1 MSDPRADES
10 QPNAG
15 PPAGEP
21 EAGGRLGRY
30 ALGEQLG
37 EGGMGVVF
45 AAFDPEL
52 ERDVAIKVLRPGRG
66 RIRTAEGRARLI
78 REAQAMARLSH
89 PNVVPVFDVGV
100 DDGHVFVAM
109 ERVYGATLDVWLMEN
124 TRTQSAIIDV
134 LVEAAMGLRAAHAA
148 GFVHRDFKP
157 SNVMVT
163 EKGRAV
169 VMDFGLARAVDGD
182 GSVEGAGTRT
192 AADDEAAESSGSVSR
207 LASVASASSRL
218 TEAGTVMG
226 TPVYMAPEQHRG
238 RAPDARADQFAFCV
252 TAWEALRGSRP
263 FAGTTTAQLA
273 ANKAKD
279 GPRDRGRPISTR
291 LDRVLRRGLAVKP
304 EDRYGTMD
312 ELIDALRRA
321 QSGPRRAR
329 WIGGGL
335 VVAGVAATLG
345 AALSGGDDPC
355 AAAEARLSGSYDD
368 AKRDAVRAAF
378 LKTGVPYAGDVW
390 QSTDKR
396 LTRYAT
402 VLVEDSVAT
411 CRAGRQAGSNGS
423 LADRRAMCLG
433 RAEAAF
439 NDRVE
444 RFVAADEAVVQHA
457 VGMVSSLPLLDRCL
471 DEEALSAEVAPP
483 ADAQTEARV
492 QSLRAELDS
501 WVGEANAGRWQA
513 ARKGIAVLV
522 EEARTLDYAPA
533 LAEVLLWQ
541 GTVLSRLGERAD
553 AEAAW
558 KESASLAEGA
568 GASYLAAWAAIRMV
582 QSLARDTTD
591 DEAIEAWVRHAEVW
605 LQRGPPDPLL
615 RAQLDN
621 ALGIYHNRRE
631 RSEKAY
637 GMYSRAYEAKREVL
651 GEDDLETVRE
661 LANVAI
667 ATAELGRLDEAS
679 EIFDR
684 VADRLQATLGP
695 QHPDTGRSIGNLGGV
710 LSLRGQHAEAA
721 AAYERALN
729 IFEANFGPEHPG
741 VAGYHDSLGAELLGM
756 GRFDEAREH
765 HQRALELL
773 EKAHGSEHP
782 EVAWAWGNLGLA
794 AYRMRE
800 YDEALRCFDRLL
812 AIAEPLFG
820 EGHPAIE
827 LTYVNK
833 ALARVSAGQ
842 LQEAEAALEQASAVV
857 SAIPDSAE
865 LRSLTHYARG
875 RLAVARLDHGRA
887 RAEFRKALEVTESAG
902 GAEHP
907 DLVEALVA
915 LAEASL
921 ADGDVE
927 SAAEASTRA
936 LRILEAT
943 PLAPSVAGQT
953 QFVAARVHAAAGR
966 AEQARR
972 SAEIAQQNYAEAG
985 PRFASERDAVR
996 RWLTEQHG

>member
-1 MSDPRADES
+1 
-10 QPNAG
+10 
-15 PPAGEP
+15 
-21 EAGGRLGRY
+21 
-30 ALGEQLG
+30 
-37 EGGMGVVF
+37 MGVVF

-52 ERDVAIKVLRPGRG
+52 ERDVAIKVLRQGRG

-109 ERVYGATLDVWLMEN
+109 ERVYGTTLDVWLTEEAP
-124 TRTQSAIIDV
+124 TQSAIIDV
-134 LVEAAMGLRAAHAA
+134 LIEAAKGLRAAHAA

-163 EKGRAV
+163 AKGRAV

-182 GSVEGAGTRT
+182 GSVEGVGTRT
-192 AADDEAAESSGSVSR
+192 ASDEETSEKSGSVSR
-207 LASVASASSRL
+207 LASVASATSRL

-263 FAGTTTAQLA
+263 YTGTTTAQLA
-273 ANKAKD
+273 ANKTKD
-279 GPRDRGRPISTR
+279 GPLDKGRPLSTR
-291 LDRVLRRGLAVKP
+291 LDKVLRRGLAVKP
-304 EDRYGTMD
+304 EARYGTMD

-321 QSGPRRAR
+321 QGGRGRAR

-335 VVAGVAATLG
+335 VVAGLAATVG
-345 AALSGGDDPC
+345 AAISQETDPC
-355 AAAEARLSGSYDD
+355 AAVEARLSAAYDD
-368 AKRDAVRAAF
+368 TKRGTVKSAF
-378 LKTGVPYAGDVW
+378 EKTGVPYADDIW
-390 QSTDKR
+390 KSTDKR

-402 VLVEDSVAT
+402 VLAEDSVAT
-411 CRAGRQAGSNGS
+411 CRAGQEAASNNS
-423 LADRRAMCLG
+423 RADRRAMCLA

-439 NDRVE
+439 ADRIQ
-444 RFVAADEAVVQHA
+444 RFAAADEAVVQHA
-457 VGMVSSLPLLDRCL
+457 VRMVSSLPLLDRCL

-483 ADAQTEARV
+483 PDAQTEARV
-492 QSLRAELDS
+492 QSLRTELDS
-501 WVGEANAGRWQA
+501 WVGEANAGRWQE
-513 ARKGIAVLV
+513 AREGIALLV

-541 GTVLSRLGERAD
+541 GTVLSRLGERAE

-568 GASYLAAWAAIRMV
+568 GAGYLAAWAAIRMV

-591 DEAIEAWVRHAEVW
+591 DEAIEEWVRHAEVW

-631 RSEKAY
+631 RPEKAY

-684 VADRLQATLGP
+684 VAEQMRATLGP

-721 AAYERALN
+721 AAYERALK
-729 IFEANFGPEHPG
+729 IFEANFGPEHPS

-756 GRFDEAREH
+756 GRFDKAREH

-800 YDEALRCFDRLL
+800 YDEALHCFDRLL
-812 AIAEPLFG
+812 TIAEPLFG

-827 LTYVNK
+827 LTHVNK

-842 LQEAEAALEQASAVV
+842 LQEAEAALDKAAQIASPM
-857 SAIPDSAE
+857 PDSAE
-865 LRSLTHYARG
+865 LRALTHYAQG
-875 RLAVARLDHGRA
+875 RLAAARGEHAQA
-887 RAEFRKALEVTESAG
+887 RTRLRQAVEVLESASG
-902 GAEHP
+902 KEHP
-907 DLVEALVA
+907 DLVEFLGP
-915 LAEASL
+915 LADAAL
-921 ADGDVE
+921 ADGDTE
-927 SAAEASTRA
+927 AAADASTRA
-936 LRILEAT
+936 VAIVEANA
-943 PLAPSVAGQT
+943 LAPSLTGRAHYT
-953 QFVAARVHAAAGR
+953 AAQVLEAAGETERAR
-966 AEQARR
+966 AE
-972 SAEIAQQNYAEAG
+972 AEAAHQHYVEAG
-985 PRFASERDAVR
+985 KRFATEREAVE
-996 RWLTEQHG
+996 RWLTEHR

>member
-1 MSDPRADES
+1 M
-10 QPNAG
+10 
-15 PPAGEP
+15 
-21 EAGGRLGRY
+21 
-30 ALGEQLG
+30 
-37 EGGMGVVF
+37 GMVF

-52 ERDVAIKVLRPGRG
+52 ERDVAIKVLRRGRG
-66 RIRTAEGRARLI
+66 RIQTVEGRARLI

-109 ERVYGATLDVWLMEN
+109 ERIHGSTLDVWLTEG
-124 TRTQSAIIDV
+124 TPTPSAIIDV
-134 LVEAAMGLRAAHAA
+134 LIDAAKGLRAAHVA

-163 EKGRAV
+163 ETGRAV

-182 GSVEGAGTRT
+182 GPVEGAGTRT
-192 AADDEAAESSGSVSR
+192 ASDEDTSETSSSVSR
-207 LASVASASSRL
+207 LASPASATSRL

-263 FAGTTTAQLA
+263 YAGTTTAQLA
-273 ANKAKD
+273 ANKTKD
-279 GPRDRGRPISTR
+279 GPLDKGRPISTR
-291 LDRVLRRGLAVKP
+291 LEKVLRRGLSVKP
-304 EDRYGTMD
+304 EARYGTMD
-312 ELIDALRRA
+312 ELIDALRQAQGGRGRA
-321 QSGPRRAR
+321 RARAR

-335 VVAGVAATLG
+335 VVGVAATLG
-345 AALSGGDDPC
+345 VAATQRDAPC
-355 AAAEARLSGSYDD
+355 AAVEARLSAAYDD
-368 AKRDAVRAAF
+368 AKRDAVKAAF
-378 LKTGVPYAGDVW
+378 EKTGVPYAGDVW
-390 QSTDKR
+390 TSTDNR

-402 VLVEDSVAT
+402 VLAEDSVAM
-411 CRAGRQAGSNGS
+411 CRAGQQAASNGS
-423 LADRRAMCLG
+423 LADRRAMCLA

-439 NDRVE
+439 TDRLQ
-444 RFVAADEAVVQHA
+444 RFVAADRAVVQHA
-457 VGMVSSLPLLDRCL
+457 VRLVSSLPLLDRCL

-483 ADAQTEARV
+483 PDAQTEARV
-492 QSLRAELDS
+492 QSLRAELDA
-501 WVGEANAGRWQA
+501 WVGAASAGRWQE
-513 ARKGIAVLV
+513 AREGIAVLV
-522 EEARTLDYAPA
+522 EEARTLDYPPA

-541 GTVLSRLGERAD
+541 GTVLSRLGERSDAD
-553 AEAAW
+553 AAW
-558 KESASLAEGA
+558 KESASVAEAAGA
-568 GASYLAAWAAIRMV
+568 GDLAAWAAIRMV
-582 QSLARDTTD
+582 QSLASDSAD
-591 DEAIEAWVRHAEVW
+591 DDAIEEWVRHAEVW
-605 LQRGPPDPLL
+605 LQRGSHDPLL

-621 ALGIYHNRRE
+621 ALGIYHSRRE
-631 RSEKAY
+631 RTEEAY

-679 EIFDR
+679 RVFDR
-684 VADRLQATLGP
+684 VAEQLRATLGS

-721 AAYERALN
+721 TAYQRALE
-729 IFEANFGPEHPG
+729 IFEANFGPEHPS

-782 EVAWAWGNLGLA
+782 EVAWTWGNLGLA

-800 YDEALRCFDRLL
+800 YDEALHCFDRLL

-827 LTYVNK
+827 LTHVNK

-842 LQEAEAALEQASAVV
+842 LQEAEAALDKASQIV
-857 SAIPDSAE
+857 SPMPDSAE
-865 LRSLTHYARG
+865 LRALTHYAQG
-875 RLAVARLDHGRA
+875 RLAAARGEHTQARTRLGRA
-887 RAEFRKALEVTESAG
+887 VEVLESASG
-902 GAEHP
+902 KEHP
-907 DLVEALVA
+907 DLVEFLGPLADVA
-915 LAEASL
+915 L
-921 ADGDVE
+921 ADGDTE
-927 SAAEASTRA
+927 AAADASTRA
-936 LRILEAT
+936 VAIVEANA
-943 PLAPSVAGQT
+943 LAPSLTGAVYFT
-953 QFVAARVHAAAGR
+953 AAKVHKAEGETKRARAAAET
-966 AEQARR
+966 AHQH
-972 SAEIAQQNYAEAG
+972 YVEAG
-985 PRFASERDAVR
+985 KRFATERDAVV
-996 RWLTEQHG
+996 RWLTKHR